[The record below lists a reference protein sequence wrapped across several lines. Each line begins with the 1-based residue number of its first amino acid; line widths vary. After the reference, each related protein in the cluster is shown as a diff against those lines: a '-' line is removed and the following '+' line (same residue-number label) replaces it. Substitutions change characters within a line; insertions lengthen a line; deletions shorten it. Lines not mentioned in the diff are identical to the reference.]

1 MGRNLTRVHG
11 EKGFKVPAGLAL
23 MLFALVLVF
32 PSSGFAAKKGNP
44 DVGEKIYRA
53 NCFACHGVD
62 PAHDGP
68 LGPAIQGSSRKLLQ
82 IRLEKGGTSYPPG
95 YKPKRTTAV
104 MPPMANLLPRLDDLL
119 AYLSKSYARPAA
131 KAKAAPATLTAASR
145 GKSTYLSTCA
155 GCHQP
160 NGEGKAGLAPSLTD
174 QDFLA
179 LASDAFIRT
188 TVKRG
193 RPGTNMISF
202 SFLKD
207 NQVNDIIAYLRSFQ
221 QQKNRKFNRKWKAT
235 GNRKNGQQ
243 WYQSVC
249 GQCHGMSGKGYLMGG
264 SGTGIGLNGFLSV
277 ASDGYIKQVLISGR
291 EGTPMRAF
299 GGPNGLAQLP
309 DQAMN
314 DIIVYLRYLGRQNAK

>member
-1 MGRNLTRVHG
+1 MGRKLKRVHG
-11 EKGFKVPAGLAL
+11 GKGATVSAVLAL
-23 MLFALVLVF
+23 MLLVLALVF
-32 PSSGFAAKKGNP
+32 PSTGLGAGKGNP

-53 NCFACHGVD
+53 SCFACHGVD

-82 IRLEKGGTSYPPG
+82 IRLEKGGASYPRG

-119 AYLSKSYARPAA
+119 AYLSKKYTRPTA
-131 KAKAAPATLTAASR
+131 KAKVAPATVSAASR

-160 NGEGKAGLAPSLTD
+160 KGEGKAGLAPSLTD

-179 LASDAFIRT
+179 LVSDEFIRT
-188 TVKRG
+188 TLKQG

-202 SFLKD
+202 AFLKS

-221 QQKNRKFNRKWKAT
+221 HEKRRKFNRKWKAS
-235 GNRKNGQQ
+235 GNRKSGQQ
-243 WYQSVC
+243 WYQAVC
-249 GQCHGMSGKGYLMGG
+249 GQCHGVNGKGYLMGG

-277 ASDGYIKQVLISGR
+277 ASDGYIKQVLRFGR

-314 DIIVYLRYLGRQNAK
+314 DVIVYLRFLGRKNAK